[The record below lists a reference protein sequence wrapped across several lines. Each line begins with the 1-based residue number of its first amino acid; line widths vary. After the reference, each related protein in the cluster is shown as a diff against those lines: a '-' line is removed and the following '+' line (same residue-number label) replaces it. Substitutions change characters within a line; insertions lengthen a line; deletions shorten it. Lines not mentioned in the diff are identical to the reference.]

1 MYIIINNIQ
10 PSESDTIMWLKEEL
24 DDDNNAVFQFL
35 DKLGLAKYAK
45 IIIDEGFDD
54 LDTFK
59 EIEDYQLKE
68 LGVKKMGHRMK
79 ILKSI
84 KNY

>member
-1 MYIIINNIQ
+1 M
-10 PSESDTIMWLKEEL
+10 
-24 DDDNNAVFQFL
+24 

-68 LGVKKMGHRMK
+68 LGVKMGHRTK
-79 ILKSI
+79 ILKRI
-84 KNY
+84 KNYL